1 MAAESF
7 GRDTTWEAIAG
18 QAETRAAGW
27 LAALCARDGDEQPG
41 FLRAMR
47 RDPESFEF
55 TRRLL
60 ELLASTED
68 VFASAAGLREVA
80 QEVPPSLPVRD
91 RLAVRAGGATS
102 LGLPWAVLPMARR
115 RLRERVA
122 DLVLAAKL
130 PAGGKVAGPA
140 RMSRL
145 TEALRRLG
153 EAGMVPVVMPL
164 GEAVHGPAG
173 AEAEVSRLVALCAL
187 PAVGHVVVDP
197 ARIAPG
203 GTDWSAEDD
212 VLRAVRALRPVLDAA
227 AEHGTTV
234 HLEPRSVRWARL
246 LPEVVVRALA
256 DAALDRVRVGVR
268 IMAEL
273 PESRELYDRISRWA
287 QQRAADGGAAVE
299 AVIGVAGVASAERI
313 ASIESGLPVPVLED
327 REQVT
332 AQLLRLIELALHPG
346 RAAVLRPVIASEDLF
361 VLSGTVALAE
371 QLGAQGLFSLQLR
384 SGIAPG
390 LAQVL
395 ADAAAEVRVSLPV
408 VAPREFSG
416 AVDLLVG
423 FAAEAADPE
432 SVVARF
438 DALVEAGGERVD
450 PDPDSD
456 SGPDPYPDSDSGPGP
471 DPDSDS
477 GPDPDPDSDFD
488 FEPDAGAAAGVIEAE
503 RAAFRAA
510 AALAADPAPA
520 SHRTQLRAR
529 EWDPSER
536 DSALFYRAPDEPAR
550 FDTGGLTAAVLGLT
564 RGSTGEVRLES
575 LAPPCP
581 IPVVSE
587 SGFAGEPA
595 TDASLAGNRDWVRA
609 LLVRAAEGVTLR
621 AGADSS
627 VDADSEAHEEP
638 AAGAESDAPSGVGG
652 EGAAVVSAG
661 TDPAELHGEAPE
673 PVAEPQQAAEETE
686 LPEPAEPLPH
696 TARDA
701 GQGWSGQP
709 ARARASRLRR
719 AALAVVAARDRMLQ
733 TLAADTGA
741 PAGELDAEVGDIVDA
756 ARYSGQLAEGLA
768 AVRGATFVS
777 EGFVLVLADAITPL
791 SVQAE
796 SVLAALGAGNGVLW
810 AVPGRFLSSA
820 EALLEEWEVG
830 GVTPGAV
837 ALETVGE
844 SAQFF
849 ERVSRAGID
858 RAIVLGDRAAARE
871 IARRRPDLQIE
882 GRFHARGTVLVAP
895 SADLDRAIDDLVA
908 SAFSAAGAHPRT
920 AQVAI
925 LLGSVGR
932 SRRFRDGL
940 GDAVRALRVG
950 DTARPEGADPLSFD
964 VGPLAAPAGDAAL
977 RALTELGRGEEWL
990 VQPRMLDADGR
1001 LWSPGVRLGV
1011 SASSS
1016 FWDDARGVPVLGIA
1030 HAHTLDEALRLQNA
1044 VGGGVAAGLQSNDAD
1059 EILDWLAGVEAAS
1072 LTINRP
1078 TTAARIERHP
1088 GGAWNDAAMGLPAL
1102 SGGPNRLLPLGAWQ
1116 LREGTRSETLHL
1128 RGLEPEVRLLIEAAQ
1143 SVLHYEEFDE
1153 VRRAALADALAWR
1166 TSFGLE
1172 RDTIGLGI
1180 ERNVIRYLPVVTQ
1193 LRLAEG
1199 GSIASLVR
1207 VLAAALLVR
1216 APVSVSTGEVLP
1228 AAVTA
1233 FLERQGVEVSLERDD
1248 DWVERLAVSGPVTA
1262 DGVVADR
1269 VRLIGGDAVRAAEW
1283 MGGLDRVA
1291 LWAQPVTMAGP
1302 VELLTLLRE
1311 QSVSARAH
1319 RHGLATEVPG
1329 LDELIEE

>member
-1 MAAESF
+1 MPACAPDFVGGDLYSGHMAAEMF
-7 GRDTTWEAIAG
+7 GRDTTWEAIAD
-18 QAETRAAGW
+18 QAEARAAGW
-27 LAALCARDGDEQPG
+27 LAALSARDGDAQPG

-47 RDPESFEF
+47 QDPESFEF

-68 VFASAAGLREVA
+68 VFASAAGLREVS
-80 QEVPPSLPVRD
+80 QEVPPSLPTRD

-115 RLRERVA
+115 RLRDRVA

-130 PAGGKVAGPA
+130 PSSGRLAGPA

-145 TEALRRLG
+145 TEALRRVA
-153 EAGMVPVVMPL
+153 EADMVPVVVPL

-173 AEAEVSRLVALCAL
+173 AEAEVARLVALCAL
-187 PAVGHVVVDP
+187 PAVGHLVVDP

-203 GTDWSAEDD
+203 GSDWSAEDD

-246 LPEVVVRALA
+246 LPEIVVRALA
-256 DAALDRVRVGVR
+256 DAALDRVRLGVR

-273 PESRELYDRISRWA
+273 PEAREHYDRISRWA

-299 AVIGVAGVASAERI
+299 AVIGVSGVASAERI
-313 ASIESGLPVPVLED
+313 ASIESGLPVPVLEE

-332 AQLLRLIELALHPG
+332 AQLLRLIELALHPA
-346 RAAVLRPVIASEDLF
+346 RAAVLRPIIASEDLF

-371 QLGAQGLFSLQLR
+371 QLGAQELFSLQLR

-390 LAQVL
+390 LAQVI
-395 ADAAAEVRVSLPV
+395 ADAAPEVRVSLPV

-432 SVVARF
+432 SVIARF
-438 DALVEAGGERVD
+438 DALVEAE
-450 PDPDSD
+450 
-456 SGPDPYPDSDSGPGP
+456 
-471 DPDSDS
+471 
-477 GPDPDPDSDFD
+477 
-488 FEPDAGAAAGVIEAE
+488 GAEAE
-503 RAAFRAA
+503 QAAFRAA
-510 AALAADPAPA
+510 AALAADPPPA

-564 RGSTGEVRLES
+564 RGSTGEVRLEP

-609 LLVRAAEGVTLR
+609 LLARAADSAQLESAQSDDALADARGTDLADDTTADAQPGAADAPATPATPDTAEQLLR
-621 AGADSS
+621 A
-627 VDADSEAHEEP
+627 
-638 AAGAESDAPSGVGG
+638 
-652 EGAAVVSAG
+652 
-661 TDPAELHGEAPE
+661 
-673 PVAEPQQAAEETE
+673 
-686 LPEPAEPLPH
+686 
-696 TARDA
+696 ARDA
-701 GQGWSGQP
+701 GQRWSGQAP
-709 ARARASRLRR
+709 RARASRLRR
-719 AALAVVAARDRMLQ
+719 AALAVVAARDRLLQ

-741 PAGELDAEVGDIVDA
+741 PAAELDAEVGDIVDA
-756 ARYSGQLAEGLA
+756 ARYCGQLAEGLA

-777 EGFVLVLADAITPL
+777 EGLVLVVADATTPL
-791 SVQAE
+791 SQQAE

-810 AVPGRFLSSA
+810 AVPERFMRSA
-820 EALLEEWEVG
+820 EALREEWEVG
-830 GVTPGAV
+830 GITPGAV
-837 ALETVGE
+837 VIE
-844 SAQFF
+844 SAGEPLQLF
-849 ERVSRAGID
+849 ERISHAGID
-858 RAIVLGDRAAARE
+858 RAIVLGDRATARE

-895 SADLDRAIDDLVA
+895 SAEIDRAIVDLVA

-940 GDAVRALRVG
+940 ADAVRALRVG
-950 DTARPEGADPLSFD
+950 DTAKPEGADPLSFD
-964 VGPLAAPAGDAAL
+964 VGPLAMAPGEAAL
-977 RALTELGRGEEWL
+977 RALTELGRGESRL
-990 VQPRMLDADGR
+990 VEPRRLDAELR
-1001 LWSPGVRLGV
+1001 LRSPGVLLGD

-1016 FWDDARGVPVLGIA
+1016 FWNDARGVPVLGIA

-1044 VGGGVAAGLQSNDAD
+1044 AGSGVAAGLQSNDTD
-1059 EILDWLAGVEAAS
+1059 EILNWLAGVEAAF
-1072 LTINRP
+1072 LAINRP

-1143 SVLHYEEFDE
+1143 TVLHYEEFDE

-1166 TSFGLE
+1166 TSFGLR
-1172 RDTIGLGI
+1172 RDTIGLGV
-1180 ERNVIRYLPVVTQ
+1180 ERNVIRYLPVITQ

-1216 APVSVSTGEVLP
+1216 APVSVSTGELLP
-1228 AAVTA
+1228 TAVTA

-1248 DWVERLAVSGPVTA
+1248 DWVERLAVSGPVSA
-1262 DGVVADR
+1262 DGVAADR
-1269 VRLIGGDAVRAAEW
+1269 VRLIGGDAVRTAEW
-1283 MGGLDRVA
+1283 LGGLDRVA

-1311 QSVSARAH
+1311 QAVSARAN

-1329 LDELIEE
+1329 LDELIED

>member
-7 GRDTTWEAIAG
+7 GQEAAWQAVAD
-18 QAETRAAGW
+18 QAEARVDGW
-27 LAALCARDGDEQPG
+27 LSLLRSRDGDERPG

-68 VFASAAGLREVA
+68 VFVSAAGLREVA
-80 QEVPPSLPVRD
+80 QDVPPSLPVRD

-102 LGLPWAVLPMARR
+102 LGLPWAVLPMARK
-115 RLRERVA
+115 RLRDRVA

-130 PAGGKVAGPA
+130 PAAGPTA
-140 RMSRL
+140 GPGRMSRL

-153 EAGMVPVVMPL
+153 EAGVAPVVVPL

-173 AEAEVSRLVALCAL
+173 AEAEVARLAALCAV
-187 PAVGHVVVDP
+187 PAVNHLVIDP

-203 GTDWSAEDD
+203 GSDWSAEDD
-212 VLRAVRALRPVLDAA
+212 VARVVRGIRPVLDAA

-234 HLEPRSVRWARL
+234 HLDPRSVRWARL
-246 LPEVVVRALA
+246 LPEIVVRAFA

-273 PESRELYDRISRWA
+273 PESREHYDRISRWA

-299 AVIGVAGVASAERI
+299 AVIGVAGVASSERI
-313 ASIESGLPVPVLED
+313 TSIESGLAVPVLEE

-346 RAAVLRPVIASEDLF
+346 RAAVLRPVIATEDLF
-361 VLSGTVALAE
+361 VLSGTAALAE
-371 QLGAQGLFSLQLR
+371 HLGSQGLFALQLR

-395 ADAAAEVRVSLPV
+395 SDVGAEVRVSLPV
-408 VAPREFSG
+408 VAPREFAG
-416 AVDLLVG
+416 AVDTLVA

-432 SVVARF
+432 SVIARF
-438 DALVEAGGERVD
+438 DALESGGVDPAVDSGSDGGSGGGAGGE
-450 PDPDSD
+450 
-456 SGPDPYPDSDSGPGP
+456 
-471 DPDSDS
+471 
-477 GPDPDPDSDFD
+477 
-488 FEPDAGAAAGVIEAE
+488 AGAGAEAGDGAEADPGSGGADDAEGGSHAPAAVSADGIVGGEVLEAE
-503 RAAFRAA
+503 QAAFRAA
-510 AALAADPAPA
+510 AALAAEPAPA
-520 SHRTQLRAR
+520 SHRTQMRAR

-581 IPVVSE
+581 IPVVSQ

-609 LLVRAAEGVTLR
+609 LLARAAEDAVALAAAQPAADEAADAR
-621 AGADSS
+621 DPERSADPAQAGA
-627 VDADSEAHEEP
+627 
-638 AAGAESDAPSGVGG
+638 AEQ
-652 EGAAVVSAG
+652 
-661 TDPAELHGEAPE
+661 AEQIEQVEQVMRA
-673 PVAEPQQAAEETE
+673 
-686 LPEPAEPLPH
+686 
-696 TARDA
+696 ARDA
-701 GQGWSGQP
+701 GQRWSGQP
-709 ARARASRLRR
+709 ARTRASRLRR
-719 AALAVVAARDRMLQ
+719 AALAVVAARDRLLQ

-741 PAGELDAEVGDIVDA
+741 PAMELDTEVNDIVDA
-756 ARYSGQLAEGLA
+756 GRYYGQLAEGLA

-777 EGFVLVLADAITPL
+777 EGLVLVVADESTPL
-791 SVQAE
+791 SAQAE
-796 SVLAALGAGNGVLW
+796 SVLAALAAGSGVLW
-810 AVPGRFLSSA
+810 AVPRRFRRSA
-820 EALLEEWEVG
+820 EVLLEEWEVG

-837 ALETVGE
+837 GIEVVRDPKGLFD
-844 SAQFF
+844 Q
-849 ERVSRAGID
+849 VSCADID

-871 IARRRPDLQIE
+871 IARRRPELQIE
-882 GRFHARGTVLVAP
+882 GRFHARGAVLVAP
-895 SADLDRAIDDLVA
+895 SADLDRAIEDVVA
-908 SAFSAAGAHPRT
+908 SAFLGAGAHPR
-920 AQVAI
+920 AAHVAI
-925 LLGSVGR
+925 LLGSVAR
-932 SRRFRDGL
+932 SRRFREGL
-940 GDAVRALRVG
+940 ADAVRALRVG
-950 DTARPEGADPLSFD
+950 DTARPGHADPLSFD
-964 VGPLAAPAGDAAL
+964 VGPLPAPAAGAAL

-990 VQPRMLDADGR
+990 VQPRRLDDEGR
-1001 LWSPGVRLGV
+1001 LWSPGVRSGV

-1016 FWDDARGVPVLGIA
+1016 FWRDALGVPVLGIA

-1044 VGGGVAAGLQSNDAD
+1044 DGSGAAAGLQSNDAD

-1072 LTINRP
+1072 LAVNRP

-1088 GGAWNDAAMGLPAL
+1088 GGVWSTAAMGLPAL

-1116 LREGTRSETLHL
+1116 LREGTRSDTLHL

-1166 TSFGLE
+1166 TSFGVE

-1180 ERNVIRYLPVVTQ
+1180 ERNVIRYLPVTTQ

-1199 GSIASLVR
+1199 GSIAWLVR
-1207 VLAAALLVR
+1207 VIAAALLVR
-1216 APVSVSTGEVLP
+1216 ARVSVSTGEVLP
-1228 AAVTA
+1228 PAVTA
-1233 FLERQGVEVSLERDD
+1233 FLERQGIEVSLERDD
-1248 DWVERLAVSGPVTA
+1248 DWVERLAVAGPVGA
-1262 DGVVADR
+1262 DGVVAER

-1283 MGGLDRVA
+1283 MGGLDRAA

-1311 QSVSARAH
+1311 QAVSARAH
-1319 RHGLATEVPG
+1319 RHGLAIAVPG
-1329 LDELIEE
+1329 LDEVVDA